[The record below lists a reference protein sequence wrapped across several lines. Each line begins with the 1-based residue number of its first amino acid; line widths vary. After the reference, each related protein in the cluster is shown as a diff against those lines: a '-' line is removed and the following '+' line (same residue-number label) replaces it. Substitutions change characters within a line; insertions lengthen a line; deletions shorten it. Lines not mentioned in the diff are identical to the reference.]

1 MRDEWAETTITVA
14 YYVIIIIL
22 YNINAAFRVYFC
34 YDFFTPFMCFSTS
47 IIALTRTLV
56 APFTEIYCMTYFYT
70 QSLKERGAGSSII
83 L

>member
-1 MRDEWAETTITVA
+1 MRDEWAETTVTVA

-22 YNINAAFRVYFC
+22 CNINAAFRINFC
-34 YDFFTPFMCFSTS
+34 YFFTPFMCYSPS

-56 APFTEIYCMTYFYT
+56 APFTAIYCMTYFYT
-70 QSLKERGAGSSII
+70 QNLKERGAGSSII